1 MNVLDT
7 LWHLLNFMAPAT
19 CIGLSSAL
27 LAKLV
32 WRAALRSV
40 SWTTL
45 VLWAALPALAAALL
59 GLVLT
64 GRDGKMLVYGAMVLA
79 SAVGLWTRIPSRP

>member
-1 MNVLDT
+1 MSPLDAA
-7 LWHLLNFMAPAT
+7 WHLLNFVAPSA
-19 CIGLSSAL
+19 CIGLVSAT
-27 LAKLV
+27 LAKWF
-32 WRAALRSV
+32 WRLSLRGV
-40 SWTTL
+40 AWTTL
-45 VLWAALPALAAALL
+45 LGWATLPALAAAVV